1 MGFAKTYSTQI
12 AGLSPRVVVV
22 EADISKGLHSFSVV
36 GLPDKAVEEARD
48 RVGSAIKNSGFPSPK
63 ASNKKIVISLAPA
76 DLKKEGPLF
85 DLPIALAYLR
95 AAGEIAFDPEGK
107 LFVGE
112 LALDGTLRPARGI
125 LMIAAHAQK
134 AGFTE
139 MYVPKENAHEA
150 ALIEGLAVYG
160 VATLADI
167 LEHLDTREREGRARR
182 TLTPTPHTTIEG
194 RAAVIHTD
202 LSDIR
207 GQESA
212 KRALEIAA
220 AGRHNI
226 GMWGPPG
233 SGKTLLA
240 RALIGILPPLSFDE
254 LLEVNGI
261 HSVAGALEDLI
272 TTPPL
277 RAPHH
282 TSSHTAIVG
291 GGSVPRPG
299 EITLA
304 HKGVLF
310 LDEFPEFDR
319 RVVES
324 LRQPLEDKIVSVAR
338 AKGSETFPADVL
350 LVTAM
355 NPCPCG
361 KKGGKEACTCLPIAA
376 ARYARKI
383 SGPIVDR
390 IDIWIEVPRIEYEK
404 LGSAHAGAES
414 STAVRERVLA
424 ARAFRADHGR
434 ADTTRL
440 DTTTLPHAHVSTSAE
455 KLLADAATRLGLS
468 ARSYFRTLSV
478 ARTIADLEGSE
489 AVNEPHVLEA
499 LQYRPKLNTLL

>member
-1 MGFAKTYSTQI
+1 MAFAKAYSTQV
-12 AGLSPRVVVV
+12 AGLSPRTVVV
-22 EADISKGLHSFSVV
+22 EADLSKGLHSFSVV

-85 DLPIALAYLR
+85 DLPIALSYLL
-95 AAGEIAFDPEGK
+95 AAGEIAFSPEKK

-125 LMIAAHAQK
+125 LMVAAHAKQ
-134 AGFTE
+134 AGFE
-139 MYVPKENAHEA
+139 ELYVPEENVREA
-150 ALIEGLAVYG
+150 ALIEGVAVYG
-160 VATLADI
+160 VKTLKSIAG
-167 LEHLDTREREGRARR
+167 HLNTKTNGERVSIKLSPAPHEPLSGE
-182 TLTPTPHTTIEG
+182 LPTSF
-194 RAAVIHTD
+194 VD
-202 LSDIR
+202 LRDIR

-226 GMWGPPG
+226 AMWGPPG

-240 RALIGILPPLSFDE
+240 RALSGILPPLSFEE
-254 LLEVNGI
+254 LIEVNGI
-261 HSVAGALEDLI
+261 HSVAGTLSELL
-272 TTPPL
+272 TTPPF

-291 GGSVPRPG
+291 GGSTPRPG

-304 HKGVLF
+304 HRGVLF

-324 LRQPLEDKIVSVAR
+324 LRQPLEDRIVSVAR

-350 LVTAM
+350 LIAAM

-361 KKGGKEACTCLPIAA
+361 KRGSGEECTCPPIAVS
-376 ARYARKI
+376 RYVRKI
-383 SGPIVDR
+383 SGPIMDR
-390 IDIWIEVPRIEYEK
+390 IDIWIEVPRIDYEK
-404 LGSAHAGAES
+404 LGSHEAGAEES
-414 STAVRERVLA
+414 SLVRDRVRGA
-424 ARAFRADHGR
+424 HAFRNNAGR
-434 ADTTRL
+434 ADAARL
-440 DTTTLPHAHVSTSAE
+440 DTRSLPHARVSKGAE
-455 KLLADAATRLGLS
+455 QRLIAAATQFSLS

-478 ARTIADLEGSE
+478 ARTIADLEASDTVE
-489 AVNEPHVLEA
+489 ESHILEA